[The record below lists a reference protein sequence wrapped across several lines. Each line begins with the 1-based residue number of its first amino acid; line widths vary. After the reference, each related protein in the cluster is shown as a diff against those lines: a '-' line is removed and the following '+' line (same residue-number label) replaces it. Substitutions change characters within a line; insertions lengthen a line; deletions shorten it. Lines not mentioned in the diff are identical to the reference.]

1 MEYNYFSENS
11 LTNAIPEYNTL
22 GEPNPLLAGLPAFN
36 PYPSMAY
43 QYKNVTND
51 KVVLG
56 YDALSHGP
64 YSGAGYGTYNVSYPS
79 ACSSYYV
86 LKCPSQQI
94 VQEVSAVSTPSPA
107 PSSASPQPTL
117 PTNVMTALQQLN
129 ITVYLDTSTMMGSKI
144 SAMLH
149 SWGISKLVNILPA
162 QNSGYKAEMMS
173 RGGTDSPYFF
183 SNSTG
188 KSFQGVP
195 SSIMSLLQN
204 LSMSPSGV
212 PSAIPSMPPMAPMTG
227 SPSMAPMTGH
237 PSGAPMTGHP
247 SGAPMT
253 GHPSGAPM
261 MGHAS
266 GAPMMGHAS
275 GTPKMGG
282 GASGAPM
289 GGGSM
294 GPPMMKKEGYGC
306 QSCGVSKKKQPK
318 IDNFENSSPTS
329 AVVYFL
335 FHSKRC
341 GHCID
346 LVHYLENTP
355 EGKELV
361 QQMNMNIVDMDDLQK
376 PEYATAMSHLQD
388 MVSQV
393 QGTPSLMRGQFNKE
407 AGKFSTL
414 PGDNPLLGKPMDI
427 KNAYLAYYAEYKK

>member
-1 MEYNYFSENS
+1 
-11 LTNAIPEYNTL
+11 
-22 GEPNPLLAGLPAFN
+22 
-36 PYPSMAY
+36 
-43 QYKNVTND
+43 
-51 KVVLG
+51 
-56 YDALSHGP
+56 
-64 YSGAGYGTYNVSYPS
+64 
-79 ACSSYYV
+79 
-86 LKCPSQQI
+86 
-94 VQEVSAVSTPSPA
+94 
-107 PSSASPQPTL
+107 
-117 PTNVMTALQQLN
+117 MTALQQLN